1 MKRINITMAEFLL
14 NELDYMAEKRG
25 MNRSQLL
32 SHIVSEN
39 WIEFMRSGMVEDD
52 YFEMQEENKANVA
65 I

>member
-39 WIEFMRSGMVEDD
+39 WIDFMRSGMVEDD

>member
-39 WIEFMRSGMVEDD
+39 WIDFMRSGMVEDY